1 MSAAVE
7 KLQRSGDSPDLNSFV
22 YATASVPSIRQA
34 FFPLD
39 AQVENKVLAKIQV
52 ISSCLYILGMF
63 FLHTNYTLINSIS
76 RSYCGKFLLFRIY
89 GKDYLEK
96 RTNYFLMIFKNRCAN

>member
-52 ISSCLYILGMF
+52 ILSCLYILGMCF
-63 FLHTNYTLINSIS
+63 SYIQITHSLIPFQGPIAESSFSSGFMEKIIWTKGQIIS
-76 RSYCGKFLLFRIY
+76 
-89 GKDYLEK
+89 
-96 RTNYFLMIFKNRCAN
+96 

>member
-52 ISSCLYILGMF
+52 ISSCLCILGMF
-63 FLHTNYTLINSIS
+63 FLHTNYTFPFQGPIAESSFSSGFMEKIIWKKGQIIS
-76 RSYCGKFLLFRIY
+76 
-89 GKDYLEK
+89 
-96 RTNYFLMIFKNRCAN
+96 